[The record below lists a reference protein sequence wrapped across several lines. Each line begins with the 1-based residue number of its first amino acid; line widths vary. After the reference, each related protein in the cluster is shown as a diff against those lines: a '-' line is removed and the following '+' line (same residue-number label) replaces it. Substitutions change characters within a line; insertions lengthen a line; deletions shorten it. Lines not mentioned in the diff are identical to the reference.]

1 MRRLNHKIFEIHT
14 EDNGV
19 LHFVIGSE
27 YSGESKH
34 GGTFGKRVTGIL
46 KHSVS
51 YGLYISVDG
60 DAYVIDTKTLR
71 YL

>member
-1 MRRLNHKIFEIHT
+1 MRKISNNEYEIET
-14 EDNGV
+14 EGNGV
-19 LHFVIGSE
+19 LHFVIGCE